1 VIVTMTGPLSG
12 VRVLDLTSTIMGPY
26 STQILGDMGADVIK
40 VEAPEGDVMR
50 GQGSARAPGM
60 GPVHLALNRNKRSLV
75 LDLQQESARR
85 ALLRLARTSDV
96 FVHSMRPG
104 AIARL
109 GLGYE
114 QLREI
119 NARIVYC
126 RAVGFGADGPY
137 AERPGYDD
145 LMQGLSGMCALNTV
159 LAGEPRYTPTAI
171 ADKAVGLTVAYA
183 LLGALYHAQRTG
195 QGQCVEVPMFES
207 MVSFLMVEHL
217 GDKTYDFDHGDFGYP
232 RLLSPKR
239 KPFAT
244 KDGHLCVL
252 PFTDRHWRD
261 FAALVGRPD
270 WATDARL
277 STVKARGENFELQY
291 SLMAEALRER
301 PSAEWLADMER
312 LSIPAAPAVRMA
324 DVFADPHLSATKTFT
339 QVEQPTIGKVT
350 QIKPPV
356 TFSATPSSI
365 RRPAP
370 RLGEHSEEI
379 LREAGLTESEIAEMK
394 SSGAC
399 V

>member
-1 VIVTMTGPLSG
+1 MTGPLSG

-75 LDLQQESARR
+75 LDLQKESARR
-85 ALLRLARTSDV
+85 ALLRLARTADV
-96 FVHSMRPG
+96 FVHSMRPA

-114 QLREI
+114 QLREA

-145 LMQGLSGMCALNTV
+145 LMQGLSGMCSLNTV

-171 ADKAVGLTVAYA
+171 VDKALGLMVAYA
-183 LLGALYHAQRTG
+183 LLGALYHTQRTG

-217 GDKTYDFDHGDFGYP
+217 GDKTYDFEHGECGYP

-261 FAALVGRPD
+261 FAALVGCPE
-270 WATDARL
+270 WATDVRL

-291 SLMAEALRER
+291 SRMAEALRER
-301 PSAEWLADMER
+301 STADWLAEMER
-312 LSIPAAPAVRMA
+312 LNIPAAPAVRMA
-324 DVFADPHLSATKTFT
+324 DVFADPHLSATQTFT
-339 QVEQPTIGKVT
+339 QIEQPTIGKVT

-356 TFSATPSSI
+356 AFSATPSSI

-370 RLGEHSEEI
+370 RLGEHSDEI

-399 V
+399 I